1 MRNGCELYPAKPWP
15 EISSKKMMDAGNRVD
30 FFCSVRF
37 IHLERGSVLRQTNA
51 VMNWDRWCNYGQK
64 RLAAAALL
72 VVAKKKR
79 KLSNPRIRELTYNI
93 VVVYLSLC
101 VLRRKAITIDKWKPM
116 ANLYKLHKTAN
127 NVLVP
132 WSIFF
137 SRAARSLEICHS
149 SNIKAIGHGSFFVPK
164 KPPCHPRFH
173 TSIAP
178 RPIAS
183 IHRDPISFKYYWINQ
198 PADGSLWKFIKK

>member
-1 MRNGCELYPAKPWP
+1 
-15 EISSKKMMDAGNRVD
+15 
-30 FFCSVRF
+30 
-37 IHLERGSVLRQTNA
+37 
-51 VMNWDRWCNYGQK
+51 
-64 RLAAAALL
+64 
-72 VVAKKKR
+72 
-79 KLSNPRIRELTYNI
+79 
-93 VVVYLSLC
+93 
-101 VLRRKAITIDKWKPM
+101 M

-183 IHRDPISFKYYWINQ
+183 IHRDPISFKYYWINHA
-198 PADGSLWKFIKK
+198 ADATDLYGNSSRNRTTAGRSLALDDPMWLSLTASAGFPRESQGALLLACKLRDGRCQETSGPCDT